1 MHYFCFKN
9 QPLKFFVAG
18 LLFIFTAMRAGAQPT
33 ADTLPS
39 AVPVQQPATQGGKT
53 VSPVLQKMDSLLG
66 QNRFLNSKGTPVSVY
81 QNRRQPIGH
90 SSNTFYLLAG
100 LLLFFGIIKTVFDK
114 YFTTLFRVF
123 FNSSLRQGQLT
134 DQLIQA
140 KLPSLFF
147 NLLFVFSAGMYVY
160 FLLRNHFMQLGQ
172 SVNWWLLLFSI
183 AAFVAVYSIK
193 FVGIKVLSAVTGFK
207 TEGETYI
214 FIVFLVNKI
223 IGILL
228 LPVLAVLAFSDAVLV
243 KGMLPVSMVIIG
255 LLLLFRFIRSYSLLQ
270 SRLRVNAFHFML
282 YIFSFE
288 VLPVIVIYKAMA
300 FFVLKNG

>member
-9 QPLKFFVAG
+9 QQLKFIVAG
-18 LLFIFTAMRAGAQPT
+18 LFFIFTAILAGAQPP

-39 AVPVQQPATQGGKT
+39 GEPVQQPSTQVATSGA
-53 VSPVLQKMDSLLG
+53 PVLQKMDSLLG

-81 QNRRQPIGH
+81 QNRRQPV
-90 SSNTFYLLAG
+90 SDNNTFYLLAG

-114 YFTTLFRVF
+114 YFSTLFRVF

-134 DQLIQA
+134 DQLMQA
-140 KLPSLFF
+140 KLPSLLF
-147 NLLFVFSAGMYVY
+147 NMLFVFSAGMYVY
-160 FLLRNHFMQLGQ
+160 FLLRNHFMQPAQ
-172 SVNWWLLLFSI
+172 TFNWWLLLFSI

-207 TEGETYI
+207 TEGDTYI

-243 KGMLPVSMVIIG
+243 KGMLPVSMVIIA
-255 LLLLFRFIRSYSLLQ
+255 LLMLFRFIRSYSLLQ
-270 SRLRVNAFHFML
+270 SRLKVNAFHFML

-288 VLPVIVIYKAMA
+288 VLPVIVIYKAVG